1 MFSPRSCIMAE
12 QNENQVPEGCTHDCS
27 TCAFGNCGAREVPK
41 NYTPLASSKINKII
55 AIVSGKGG
63 VGKSAVTSLLAAELT
78 KRGKKVGI
86 LDADI
91 TGPSIP
97 KAFGVSQRPGA
108 SIAGIEPILTPS
120 GIKIMSLNLLLDDD
134 EAPVAWRGPLVGG
147 VIKQFYEEVMWGELD
162 YLLFDMPPGT
172 SDVFLTIMQ
181 MIPVDAIVT
190 VSAPQQLVQ
199 MIVGKAVNLA
209 QEMNKPV
216 VGLVENMSYFVCDE
230 CGKKHYIFGDSQAEK
245 IAKKHN
251 IPAFATLPI
260 DPKLAQL
267 VDAGKVEEYDA
278 SAALEPIIT
287 VL

>member
-1 MFSPRSCIMAE
+1 MADE
-12 QNENQVPEGCTHDCS
+12 QQTPEGCTHDCS
-27 TCAFGNCGAREVPK
+27 TCGFGNCGAREVPK
-41 NYTPLASSKINKII
+41 NYTPLPSSKIDKIV

-78 KRGKKVGI
+78 KKGKKVGI

-97 KAFGVSQRPGA
+97 KAFGVTQRPGA
-108 SIAGIEPILTPS
+108 SIAGIEPIVTES
-120 GIKIMSLNLLLDDD
+120 GIKIMSLNLLLDDV
-134 EAPVAWRGPLVGG
+134 EAPVAWRGPLIGG

-190 VSAPQQLVQ
+190 VSAPQDLVQ

-209 QEMNKPV
+209 KEMEKPV
-216 VGLVENMSYFVCDE
+216 VGLVENMSYFECDE
-230 CGKKHYIFGDSQAEK
+230 CGKKHYIFGDTQAQEV
-245 IAKKHN
+245 AKKYD
-251 IPAFATLPI
+251 IPSYATLPI
-260 DPKLAQL
+260 DPNLAKL
-267 VDAGKVEEYDA
+267 VDAGKVEDYDIKGA
-278 SAALEPIIT
+278 FDSIINQ
-287 VL
+287 L